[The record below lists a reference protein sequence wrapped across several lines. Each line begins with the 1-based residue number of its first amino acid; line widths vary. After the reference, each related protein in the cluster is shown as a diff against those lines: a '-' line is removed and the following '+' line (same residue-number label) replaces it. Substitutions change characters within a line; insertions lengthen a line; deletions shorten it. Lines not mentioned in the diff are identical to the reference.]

1 MKENIL
7 SSAFKGF
14 IELDQIKGDL
24 EGFINYV
31 KSDLN
36 DELKMVRPAML
47 VVAQSEE
54 QALLFAQGA
63 ISILREEHLSSYY
76 VIRPSFL
83 WNRPISDE
91 YDCVLI
97 NDFDDKLTE
106 SNELERI
113 KKRLT
118 RTMECTRSDLVT
130 IFCTT
135 EARAQQYREFYKED
149 FYKLFQSRI
158 HLAPYTIDNIKDGA
172 HYCFDEWAE
181 RNEIQL
187 EEGFYPQLNDWI
199 KTVYGRADKKGKEFV
214 EGLKERLIKQSKILG
229 KPYVFGADTI
239 PFYRPRDVLKDVE
252 EEMNKDELLLW
263 SQDFDAFLEEIRNKV
278 SNNADKKS
286 YNLVVSAKSESDAQK
301 LAKFYA
307 RILNSKEYYV
317 TSSKMMISV
326 DISELQE
333 IENFEK
339 QNGVVFVKGFS
350 SVKESDENELAL
362 KRLKTISESSMND
375 LVFVLYYETTVDE
388 KKSTED
394 LLIQRLES
402 FGLNTS
408 FNFFLDLNKHN
419 MESSLRLVS
428 YKLKLQNEKMDNSKK
443 NMLAQWVS
451 NSSTLKDANNVI
463 EKGIKKPNTIT
474 EEALYTDDM
483 KIKLMHE
490 SESKLCKSQR
500 NIKNNKKEKN
510 ILILPMSTMYYSGI
524 SEYEVKNLSGVSD
537 DFKKGYY
544 VSQLEPV
551 PRVLTNMLNNKGSKL
566 DAIYVLN
573 THETEFDK
581 VNYQN
586 EESFKKI
593 TDTKDIVDV
602 SNSKYTAYSYFKE
615 RCAKFVDESNI
626 HSVLLESSNN
636 KIDNRTKSID
646 KDYDVERALYEIT
659 EKLQDE
665 LEVENVE
672 KVHLYVDIHGGLR
685 DSATVLNAIIM
696 LMKDLDNI
704 ELEDIYAI
712 DYTKPKGVVKSVKK
726 IENIYDFVGGMHEFL
741 SFGRSNGLKKY
752 VEEENVKKDV
762 MSNGQH
768 EKNQTLVN
776 TINMFSDGISLNK
789 AGLFSESLSQL
800 ANKVNG
806 VSYERNFGIVKQ
818 LISNNYVV
826 YIDKLEKTNGEQ
838 SQYDLLG
845 EEMNYLPA
853 QLKWCLDKDLLQQ
866 ALTLIESV
874 MIESFINVGIV
885 FYPKWGKDY
894 AKNYAKDY
902 KHAFDNWVN
911 LSLFENDENQTR
923 TMKCD
928 GVEREMNAGQ
938 PMSYFKSHTEFFC
951 DMDNGLA
958 EQGKNKNEIENII
971 LKRIHD
977 YRNKSIDPKKY
988 YLKCQY
994 SAYKKCQYG
1003 INTGDKCFE
1012 KFDIPLV
1019 EILRNNRTYVDEFY
1033 ELLFIHKGLKLYRN
1047 TVSHAN
1053 AEKSNRLSKEDLRRW
1068 IELYIEVLDKLMRDA
1083 KVLLKK

>member
-1 MKENIL
+1 MKENKL

-14 IELDQIKGDL
+14 IELDQVKGEL
-24 EGFINYV
+24 EGFVNYV

-91 YDCVLI
+91 YDCVLV

-106 SNELERI
+106 LNELERI

-118 RTMECTRSDLVT
+118 RTVECTRSNLVT

-199 KTVYGRADKKGKEFV
+199 ETVYGRADKKGKEFV

-239 PFYRPRDVLKDVE
+239 PFYRPRDVLKDIK

-278 SNNADKKS
+278 SNNVDKKS
-286 YNLVVSAKSESDAQK
+286 YNLVVSAKSESAAQR

-307 RILNSKEYYV
+307 RILNSKEYHI

-326 DISELQE
+326 DIGELQE

-350 SVKESDENELAL
+350 SIRESDEIELAL

-375 LVFVLYYETTVDE
+375 LVFVLYDEATVDE

-394 LLIQRLES
+394 LLKQRLEL
-402 FGLNTS
+402 FGLNTA
-408 FNFFLDLNKHN
+408 FNFFFDLNKHN

-428 YKLKLQNEKMDNSKK
+428 YKLKLQNEKMDKSKK
-443 NMLAQWVS
+443 KILAQWVS

-474 EEALYTDDM
+474 EEAGYTDDM

-593 TDTKDIVDV
+593 TDTKDVVDV

-615 RCAKFVDESNI
+615 RCAKFIDESNI
-626 HSVLLESSNN
+626 HSVFLESSNN
-636 KIDNRTKSID
+636 KIDNGTKSID

-752 VEEENVKKDV
+752 VEEDVKKDV

-800 ANKVNG
+800 ADKVNG
-806 VSYERNFGIVKQ
+806 ISYERNFGIVKQ

-826 YIDKLEKTNGEQ
+826 YIDKLEKINGEQ
-838 SQYDLLG
+838 SRYDLLG
-845 EEMNYLPA
+845 EEKNYLPA

-874 MIESFINVGIV
+874 MIESLINEGIV
-885 FYPKWGKDY
+885 SYPKDV
-894 AKNYAKDY
+894 KDY
-902 KHAFDNWVN
+902 KDAFDNWIS
-911 LSLFENDENQTR
+911 LSLFEYGKNRRRKIKIDGEEDD
-923 TMKCD
+923 MKV
-928 GVEREMNAGQ
+928 GK
-938 PMSYFKSHTEFFC
+938 PMSYFKNHKEFFC
-951 DMDNGLA
+951 KMDKDLA
-958 EQGKNKNEIENII
+958 EQGKSKNEIENKV
-971 LKRIHD
+971 LNKIHD
-977 YRNKSIDPKKY
+977 YRNKSINPKKY
-988 YLKCQY
+988 YLECEK
-994 SAYKKCQYG
+994 SVYKDCRYG
-1003 INTGDKCFE
+1003 IKDKDHYYE

-1019 EILRNNRTYVDEFY
+1019 DGLRNNKAYVYEFY

-1047 TVSHAN
+1047 KVSHAN
-1053 AEKSNRLSKEDLRRW
+1053 AKESNKLSKEDLKRW
-1068 IELYIEVLDKLMRDA
+1068 IELYIEVLDKLMREA
-1083 KVLLKK
+1083 KVLLEK